1 MVKDERGASLLGG
14 ASTVVL
20 VATSG
25 LAWAVGQKKLF
36 GIAWIAFLSMAVA
49 GWVGDRTPRE
59 NASALVWGYGLASG
73 AMVTSAAVF
82 LLPQAIGQHAT
93 YGGFGVALGLL
104 VGFGA
109 HTLGHRLAHM
119 DLPLDRTLA
128 ELTIH
133 AVTAGAIIGIIYG
146 NMPELGLVLGLAI
159 VSHKGPA
166 GYAAV
171 NRYTRQDGDWRAILL
186 PAAGVGIAAT
196 AFSFLALPASAPIR
210 GVVFG
215 FATGVFLHVAMDFLP
230 ECELGSEIHESL
242 THEGD
247 AHTVLDRM
255 RIHAVASTAI
265 GGLAVFLTWLIVG

>member
-133 AVTAGAIIGIIYG
+133 AVTAGVSSASSMAICL
-146 NMPELGLVLGLAI
+146 NWDWCSGLPSSRIRGRR
-159 VSHKGPA
+159 G
-166 GYAAV
+166 
-171 NRYTRQDGDWRAILL
+171 TRQ
-186 PAAGVGIAAT
+186 
-196 AFSFLALPASAPIR
+196 
-210 GVVFG
+210 
-215 FATGVFLHVAMDFLP
+215 
-230 ECELGSEIHESL
+230 
-242 THEGD
+242 
-247 AHTVLDRM
+247 
-255 RIHAVASTAI
+255 
-265 GGLAVFLTWLIVG
+265 